1 MHRIFPALSVANQSR
16 SAYGRQYSGTPGQA
30 IDVPD
35 TDSDVLCANGW
46 IFVAISGTTAQRPTA
61 TSAPISAQ
69 PGPHFFDSQLG
80 IIVVWDGQNWRDPSN
95 GNAV

>member
-1 MHRIFPALSVANQSR
+1 MRRLFPALSVANQSR

-46 IFVAISGTTAQRPTA
+46 IFVALSGPTSARPTA
-61 TSAPISAQ
+61 ATVPSAQ
-69 PGPHFFDSQLG
+69 TGLHYFDSTLG
-80 IIVVWDGQNWRDPSN
+80 IIVVFDGAVFRDPAT